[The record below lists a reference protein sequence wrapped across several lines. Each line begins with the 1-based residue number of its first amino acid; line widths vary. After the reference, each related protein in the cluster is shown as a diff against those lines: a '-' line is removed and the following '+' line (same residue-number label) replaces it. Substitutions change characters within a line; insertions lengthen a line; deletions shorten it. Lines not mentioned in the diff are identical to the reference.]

1 MHRLEGSTVEEI
13 PVNVFALACVDM
25 FSCVGWIGSVSIHI
39 IADPGRQ
46 QWCADTC
53 TCSSLKVS
61 HFRYVLAWGTSVLFL
76 LSTASTGKIWSALS
90 FYSYMFFPL
99 YLSGYLNRLCC
110 VSLFGVGSFNRL
122 ASFPLLCTAAKLL
135 AHFTHIISV
144 ERGFLPLSQQ
154 DDIILCDITAVCC
167 VLCASFNLSDC
178 SAEYSRELIWFPF
191 KHISLSYYHFSHFSM
206 FSSWVLSWF
215 RQERSWRQINRG
227 FSAVSGIIRWFVMVL
242 C

>member
-1 MHRLEGSTVEEI
+1 
-13 PVNVFALACVDM
+13 M
-25 FSCVGWIGSVSIHI
+25 FSCVGWLGSVSIHI
-39 IADPGRQ
+39 VADPGRQ

-61 HFRYVLAWGTSVLFL
+61 HFRYVLAWGTSVLL

-90 FYSYMFFPL
+90 FYSYMFFPVFFL
-99 YLSGYLNRLCC
+99 YLSGYLNQLCC

-122 ASFPLLCTAAKLL
+122 ASFSLLCTAAKLL

-154 DDIILCDITAVCC
+154 DDIILCDITAVCS
-167 VLCASFNLSDC
+167 VPCASVNLCDC
-178 SAEYSRELIWFPF
+178 SAEYLSELIQFLF
-191 KHISLSYYHFSHFSM
+191 KHISDVDLDR
-206 FSSWVLSWF
+206 VICWF
-215 RQERSWRQINRG
+215 
-227 FSAVSGIIRWFVMVL
+227 MVL

>member
-1 MHRLEGSTVEEI
+1 MKCPLQLLVWKVENKLLKHTSSAQAKRAYSWRN
-13 PVNVFALACVDM
+13 PGQCVCTSLRWHVFLCWVDWL
-25 FSCVGWIGSVSIHI
+25 SIIHI

-61 HFRYVLAWGTSVLFL
+61 HFRYVLAWGTSVLL

-135 AHFTHIISV
+135 AHLTHIISV

-154 DDIILCDITAVCC
+154 DDIILCDITAVCF
-167 VLCASFNLSDC
+167 VLCAL
-178 SAEYSRELIWFPF
+178 RLIC
-191 KHISLSYYHFSHFSM
+191 LT
-206 FSSWVLSWF
+206 
-215 RQERSWRQINRG
+215 
-227 FSAVSGIIRWFVMVL
+227 AVQNTCVN
-242 C
+242 